1 MIANRKFGIGVL
13 LAAMLLVSMALVSGA
28 TAEAVTDEI
37 ASEVVLIEQNPEL
50 DLNPDI
56 TIKSYDTEI
65 PYWYLLEAD
74 KDQQKT
80 LLKYIDECYASK
92 QEKNEMKK
100 SMKDIWN
107 RYPDSITEEDMIVLG
122 QIDVA
127 TAEYLNDK
135 YGVSDEVSVKW
146 TATPHKKMTRIAVK
160 KVGITDYYANIASNA
175 SDDPDTWPDPQI
187 WQSYNHYYDPVTDT
201 GLAAVN
207 CDNRAGIARAYYNGG
222 QLSAAYTELGYASH
236 YLTDV
241 GNPLHTGMVINQ
253 TLNQWVHYD
262 YENYVTAN
270 WDVDYNFESV
280 VSNNNY
286 YYSISDP
293 EDAAQDLAEYS
304 NAYLNSLWMEIYYN
318 PSTWES
324 RATVIS
330 ITESVLLKSAKYN
343 IGLVKYMRS

>member
-1 MIANRKFGIGVL
+1 MLISS
-13 LAAMLLVSMALVSGA
+13 LAFISVA

-37 ASEVVLIEQNPEL
+37 ASAVVLIEQNPEL

-56 TIKSYDTEI
+56 TIKSYDTET

-80 LLKYIDECYASK
+80 LLKYIDECYASE

-100 SMKDIWN
+100 SIKDIWN
-107 RYPDSITEEDMIVLG
+107 RYPDSITEEDMVVLG

-135 YGVSDEVSVKW
+135 HGVSDRVSIKW
-146 TATPHKKMTRIAVK
+146 VATPHKNMTRIAVK
-160 KVGITDYYANIASNA
+160 KVGITDYYANIASSA

-187 WQSYNHYYDPVTDT
+187 WQSYNHYYDPVADN

-207 CDNRAGIARAYYNGG
+207 CNNRAGIAAAYYDGG

-236 YLTDV
+236 YLIDV
-241 GNPLHTGMVINQ
+241 GNPLHTGMVTNQ
-253 TLNQWVHYD
+253 TLHQWVHYD
-262 YENYVTAN
+262 YEDYVAAN
-270 WDVDYNFESV
+270 WKNNYNFESV
-280 VSNNNY
+280 VSNNNN

-304 NAYLNSLWMEIYYN
+304 NAYLSSLWMQIYYN
-318 PSTWES
+318 ENTWES
-324 RATVIS
+324 STTVKS

-343 IGLVKYMRS
+343 IGLVRYMRS

>member
-1 MIANRKFGIGVL
+1 MV
-13 LAAMLLVSMALVSGA
+13 MLILSMAFVSGA

-107 RYPDSITEEDMIVLG
+107 RYPENITEEDMIVLE

-135 YGVSDEVSVKW
+135 HGVSDKVSVKW
-146 TATPHKKMTRIAVK
+146 TATPIER
-160 KVGITDYYANIASNA
+160 
-175 SDDPDTWPDPQI
+175 
-187 WQSYNHYYDPVTDT
+187 
-201 GLAAVN
+201 
-207 CDNRAGIARAYYNGG
+207 
-222 QLSAAYTELGYASH
+222 
-236 YLTDV
+236 
-241 GNPLHTGMVINQ
+241 
-253 TLNQWVHYD
+253 
-262 YENYVTAN
+262 
-270 WDVDYNFESV
+270 
-280 VSNNNY
+280 
-286 YYSISDP
+286 
-293 EDAAQDLAEYS
+293 
-304 NAYLNSLWMEIYYN
+304 
-318 PSTWES
+318 
-324 RATVIS
+324 
-330 ITESVLLKSAKYN
+330 
-343 IGLVKYMRS
+343 